1 MNLVRYQWKDGELPG
16 IQYDQEEIQK
26 RDALVLRAEQIMA
39 VTTADEQAM
48 AVAVGQDLRNWVKD
62 IEAARVEVKAPF
74 RERAELVDSLA
85 KGAVAPL
92 KAELD
97 RLSRLVSCFQA
108 QEAERVRLAE
118 DARQKEIARL
128 EAERKK
134 AEDDA
139 RVMQA
144 AMVSDKDLEE
154 AIAAE
159 AAAKKAQEDAY
170 NRIAA
175 PLPEAQKATGAATR
189 KEMCYEVLD
198 VHALYRA
205 RPELV
210 RLEANAAAIR
220 ATVVVGMVVPGLRIW
235 EETKTVI
242 STRRPAWVR

>member
-1 MNLVRYQWKDGELPG
+1 MNLVRYNWRDKELPG
-16 IQYDQEEIQK
+16 VALDLEELQK
-26 RDALVLRAEQIMA
+26 RDALVLRAERVMS
-39 VTTADEQAM
+39 VTTADEQTE
-48 AVAVGQDLRNWVKD
+48 AVEIGQKLRTWMKD
-62 IEAARVEVKAPF
+62 VEAARVEVKAPF
-74 RERAELVDSLA
+74 RERAELIDSLA
-85 KGAVAPL
+85 KEAVAPL
-92 KAELD
+92 KTELD
-97 RLSRLVSCFQA
+97 RLSRLVSCFQQ
-108 QEAERVRLAE
+108 QEAERVKRAE
-118 DARQKEIARL
+118 DARQQEIIRL

-144 AMVSDKDLEE
+144 AMVSDKDLAE

-189 KEMCYEVLD
+189 KEMCYEVVD
-198 VHALYRA
+198 VVALYRA

-220 ATVVVGMVVPGLRIW
+220 ATVFVGMTIPGLRIW
-235 EETKTVI
+235 EETRTVI
-242 STRRPAWVR
+242 RTR